1 MRAFRETQA
10 HRKIKEIEELNLEQ
24 TRIVPNRLFCE
35 RERETKRYYCV
46 DISTLT
52 IL

>member
-10 HRKIKEIEELNLEQ
+10 NRKIKEIEELNLEQ

-35 RERETKRYYCV
+35 RERERERQR
-46 DISTLT
+46 DT
-52 IL
+52 IVWTFQL